1 MASIAA
7 TAAATTT
14 TTSSSAFF
22 LTNGRSDRQD
32 GLQRRMRG
40 ESVDKLH

>member
-7 TAAATTT
+7 TTATT
-14 TTSSSAFF
+14 TTSSSASAFF

-32 GLQRRMRG
+32 GHKRRMRG
-40 ESVDKLH
+40 ESVDKFH